1 MALTLVILTPSG
13 ETARLEAESVRL
25 EACDNASGEGGG
37 SFGIRKGH
45 MPAVAALKEN
55 SLARAF
61 TSGRETAAFRISAGF
76 ARVENDTV
84 TVIAESAEKV

>member
-1 MALTLVILTPSG
+1 
-13 ETARLEAESVRL
+13 
-25 EACDNASGEGGG
+25 
-37 SFGIRKGH
+37 

-61 TSGRETAAFRISAGF
+61 TSGRETAAYRISAGF